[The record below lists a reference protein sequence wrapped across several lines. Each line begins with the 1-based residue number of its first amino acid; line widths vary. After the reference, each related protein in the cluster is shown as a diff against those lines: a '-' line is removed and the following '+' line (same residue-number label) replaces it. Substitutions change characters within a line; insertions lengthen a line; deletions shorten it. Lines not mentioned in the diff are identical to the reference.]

1 MKTFTVKIA
10 GDGISA
16 RDVLEAI
23 WQVQSLDR
31 DEIIV
36 EKVQYEARDTRDVP
50 PAHRKRVQ
58 DTKKGGDSTSD
69 GNTKGKRV
77 S

>member
-10 GDGISA
+10 GNGISA

-23 WQVQSLDR
+23 WQVQALDR

-36 EKVQYEARDTRDVP
+36 EEV
-50 PAHRKRVQ
+50 
-58 DTKKGGDSTSD
+58 
-69 GNTKGKRV
+69 
-77 S
+77 